1 MLDVRARDGAHE
13 TARVSAN
20 REMLPVSRREV
31 LIVALAA
38 CLLAIV
44 MTWPLVT
51 HLGTVVPRDIGDPL
65 AEAWQPAWGGHALL
79 HQPLH
84 FFDANRFWPIE
95 DSLAFGDALIGY
107 APTGIIGTGPDAA
120 MVRYD
125 LLFIFA
131 YALAFFGAYLLAREL
146 GLSPAGAAIAGAAF
160 AFAPY
165 RLEQDGHLQVISSGG
180 IPLAIAFA
188 IRGIRLRQPWWLF
201 WAWVVAV
208 WQVSIGWA
216 LGLPFAYGIAG
227 AVAVAGVAW
236 LIRGRPP
243 IPRRMLIAGAAGA
256 VLFVAVSYWIAHSY
270 LYIADN
276 FPAAKRS
283 PHEVAAFSGPV
294 KVFLTAPEEN
304 FIWGGA
310 TAGIRD
316 TLSTWQEKTLF
327 PGAVILL
334 LAIAGL
340 WSSSLSKRW
349 HVALGISAVATMIL
363 QLGFREEG
371 GLLWPYRVLYEVLP
385 GWDAIRTP
393 GRLATFSSLAL
404 ALLAAAGGEAA
415 MRAVRRTR
423 LPAWS
428 AGVVAGLLAL
438 VIVTEGRSL
447 PFDPFD
453 NQAMPE
459 VPPAQASTKEIP
471 TPQLHLP
478 ALTAK
483 ENRAYQLAST
493 DSFPE
498 MVNGRA
504 STNPAVVLD
513 LVRHMASFPDV
524 ATVRELQEYGVRTV
538 IIHLGLTDGTPQA
551 GAARKPIDGLPLT
564 RCRLPGLVV
573 YEVGSSN
580 ASPGPSAGSRV
591 GGACGFG

>member
-1 MLDVRARDGAHE
+1 MRAD
-13 TARVSAN
+13 
-20 REMLPVSRREV
+20 EMTRREV
-31 LIVALAA
+31 IVAAAGA

-44 MTWPLVT
+44 MTWPLLI
-51 HLGTVVPRDIGDPL
+51 HLGSVVPRDIGDPL

-79 HQPLH
+79 HEPLD
-84 FFDANRFWPIE
+84 FFDANRFWPLT

-107 APTGIIGTGPDAA
+107 APTGIIGSGPHAA

-131 YALAFFGAYLLAREL
+131 YALAFFGAYLLAREI
-146 GLSPAGAAIAGAAF
+146 GLSPAAAVIAGAAF

-180 IPLAIAFA
+180 IPLSIAFA
-188 IRGIRLRQPWWLF
+188 IRGIRLGRPWWLF
-201 WAWVVAV
+201 WAWVAAV
-208 WQVSIGWA
+208 WQVSIGWV
-216 LGLPFAYGIAG
+216 LGLPFAYGIGG
-227 AVAVAGVAW
+227 AVLIALIAW
-236 LIRGRPP
+236 LARGRPP
-243 IPRRMLIAGAAGA
+243 VPRNMLIASAAGIA
-256 VLFVAVSYWIAHSY
+256 VFVAISYWIAHHY

-276 FPAAKRS
+276 YPASKRS
-283 PHEVAAFSGPV
+283 PHEVAAFSGPL

-304 FIWGGA
+304 WVWGAA
-310 TAGIRD
+310 TAGLRNSLT
-316 TLSTWQEKTLF
+316 TLQEKTLF
-327 PGAVILL
+327 PGLVIVVLSL
-334 LAIAGL
+334 VGMF
-340 WSSSLSKRW
+340 SSSLSGRLRIG
-349 HVALGISAVATMIL
+349 LGIGTVAVLVL

-371 GLLWPYRVLYEVLP
+371 GLLWPYRVLYDALP

-393 GRLATFSSLAL
+393 GRLATFSTLTL

-415 MRAVRRTR
+415 IRAVRRTP

-428 AGVVAGLLAL
+428 GAAVAGLLAL
-438 VIVTEGRSL
+438 VIITEGRSL

-459 VPPAQASTKEIP
+459 VPPAQASTNEIP

-483 ENRAYQLAST
+483 ENRAYQLASS
-493 DSFPE
+493 DGFPD

-513 LVRHMASFPDV
+513 LVKHMANFPDA
-524 ATVRELQEYGVRTV
+524 ATVHELQDYGVRTV
-538 IIHLGLTDGTPQA
+538 ILHLGLTEGTPQMR
-551 GAARKPIDGLPLT
+551 AARKSIRGLPLT
-564 RCRLPGLVV
+564 ACKLPGLIV

-580 ASPGPSAGSRV
+580 TSPRPSAGS
-591 GGACGFG
+591 GAGAAACDFG

>member
-1 MLDVRARDGAHE
+1 MRAP
-13 TARVSAN
+13 
-20 REMLPVSRREV
+20 EMTGREV
-31 LIVALAA
+31 IVAAVGA
-38 CLLAIV
+38 TLLSIV
-44 MTWPLVT
+44 MTWPLLL
-51 HLGTVVPRDIGDPL
+51 HLGGVVPRDIGDPL
-65 AEAWQPAWGGHALL
+65 AIAWQPAWGGHALL

-107 APTGIIGTGPDAA
+107 APTGIIGSGPHAA

-160 AFAPY
+160 AYAPY

-188 IRGIRLRQPWWLF
+188 IRGIRLRRPWWLF

-208 WQVSIGWA
+208 WQVSIGWV
-216 LGLPFAYGIAG
+216 LGLPFAYGIGG
-227 AVAVAGVAW
+227 AVAVAIVAW

-243 IPRRMLIAGAAGA
+243 LPRRMVVAGAAGA
-256 VLFVAVSYWIAHSY
+256 VVFLAISYWIADHY

-276 FPAAKRS
+276 FPASKRD
-283 PHEVAAFSGPV
+283 PHEVAAFSGPL
-294 KVFLTAPEEN
+294 KVFLAAPEEN

-316 TLSTWQEKTLF
+316 TLTTWQEKTLF
-327 PGAVILL
+327 PGAVILI
-334 LAIAGL
+334 LAIVGL
-340 WSSSLSKRW
+340 WSRSLSKRW
-349 HVALGISAVATMIL
+349 RVGLGIAALVFLVL

-385 GWDAIRTP
+385 GFDAIRTP
-393 GRLATFSSLAL
+393 GRLATFSTLAL

-415 MRAVRRTR
+415 MRAVRRAR

-428 AGVVAGLLAL
+428 PAAVAALLTL

-459 VPPAQASTKEIP
+459 VPPAQASTQEIP

-483 ENRAYQLAST
+483 QNRAFQLAST
-493 DSFPE
+493 DGFPD

-504 STNPAVVLD
+504 STNPAIVLD
-513 LVRHMASFPDV
+513 LVKHMTNFPDA

-538 IIHLGLTDGTPQA
+538 ILHLGLTEGTPQA
-551 GAARKPIDGLPLT
+551 GAARKSIEGLPLSA
-564 RCRLPGLVV
+564 CRTEDLVV

-580 ASPGPSAGSRV
+580 ASPGPTTGSRA
-591 GGACGFG
+591 GACDFG